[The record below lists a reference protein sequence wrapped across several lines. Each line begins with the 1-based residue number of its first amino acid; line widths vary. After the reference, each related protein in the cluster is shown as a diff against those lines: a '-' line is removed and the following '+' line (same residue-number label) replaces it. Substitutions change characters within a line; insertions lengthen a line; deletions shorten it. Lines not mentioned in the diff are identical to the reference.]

1 MGCGCSGGGGEGGCG
16 GGERQA
22 SLQQAPVA
30 MAASVSAAP
39 ASAVQRFTPGESGG
53 SAAGNGLLQLSE
65 PQARP
70 TESAPADGDGA
81 ARRLIAGSEHP
92 PEWPVIRVNGMPI
105 AIAALAQ
112 EIQYH
117 PAASREEA
125 LYAAARALVIREL
138 LQQRIL
144 ELGLKV
150 IPAAGESEEEA
161 AIQALIE
168 REVALP
174 AVDEAALQRFYES
187 NRQRF
192 VSPPL
197 VAARHI
203 LLGVAPDDVEGRSQ
217 KRDEA
222 LALIAQ
228 LQQGADFAALARAGS
243 DCPSKEQGGA
253 LGQISRGQTVP
264 EFERQLLRL
273 PVGLAANPLES
284 RYGYHIVEVQQRVE
298 GQALPYEAVQAAIR
312 RDLEVRVWQKGV
324 AQYLQTLV
332 GAADIE
338 GINLEGAES
347 PLLQ

>member
-1 MGCGCSGGGGEGGCG
+1 MGCGCGGGGGEGGCG

-22 SLQQAPVA
+22 SAQQAPAA
-30 MAASVSAAP
+30 MAAMAGLAPVAA
-39 ASAVQRFTPGESGG
+39 VRRFMPGESGDNT
-53 SAAGNGLLQLSE
+53 AGNGLLQLNE
-65 PQARP
+65 PAARP
-70 TESAPADGDGA
+70 AKPAPADSEGESP
-81 ARRLIAGSEHP
+81 RLIAGSEHP

-105 AIAALAQ
+105 AEAALAQ

-203 LLGVAPDDVEGRSQ
+203 LLGVAPDDTEGRSE

-222 LALIAQ
+222 LALVAQ
-228 LQQGADFAALARAGS
+228 LQQGADFAALARAAS
-243 DCPSKEQGGA
+243 VCPSKEQGGA

-273 PVGLAANPLES
+273 PVGLALQPLES
-284 RYGYHIVEVQQRVE
+284 RYGFHVVEVQQRVE
-298 GQALPYEAVQAAIR
+298 GQALPFEAVQASIR
-312 RDLEVRVWQKGV
+312 HDLEIRVWQKGV

-338 GINLEGAES
+338 GINLDGAES